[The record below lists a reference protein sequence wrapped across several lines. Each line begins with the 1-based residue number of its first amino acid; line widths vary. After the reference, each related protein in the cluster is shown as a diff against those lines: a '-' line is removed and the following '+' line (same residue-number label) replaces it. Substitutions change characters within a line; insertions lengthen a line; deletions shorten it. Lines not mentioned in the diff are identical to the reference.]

1 MTIARQ
7 NPAEYLPITI
17 HASKSMEIG
26 TLWKLVRLGAVQIN
40 GFWWRTKA
48 YGTILG
54 VMLLTLV
61 SLIFLSMHW
70 SYSRLFPFLRHQAI
84 NYTRPIHRLI
94 LLPLHYFRD
103 TL

>member
-7 NPAEYLPITI
+7 NTAASLAISI
-17 HASKSMEIG
+17 HDSESVDISS
-26 TLWKLVRLGAVQIN
+26 LWKLVRLGA
-40 GFWWRTKA
+40 GFWWHTKA

-70 SYSRLFPFLRHQAI
+70 SYRRLFPFLS
-84 NYTRPIHRLI
+84 HRVIESNWDKQLKI
-94 LLPLHYFRD
+94 KS
-103 TL
+103 

>member
-7 NPAEYLPITI
+7 NTGASLSITI
-17 HASKSMEIG
+17 DDSKSVDISN
-26 TLWKLVRLGAVQIN
+26 LWKLVRLGAN

-61 SLIFLSMHW
+61 SLIFLSIHW
-70 SYSRLFPFLRHQAI
+70 SYRRLFPFISHRL
-84 NYTRPIHRLI
+84 NRLI

-103 TL
+103 SL

>member
-7 NPAEYLPITI
+7 NTAASLPITI
-17 HASKSMEIG
+17 HDSESVDI
-26 TLWKLVRLGAVQIN
+26 TNLWKLVRLGAN

-48 YGTILG
+48 YTTILG

-70 SYSRLFPFLRHQAI
+70 YYRRLFPFLSHQVI
-84 NYTRPIHRLI
+84 GSDRGISN
-94 LLPLHYFRD
+94 
-103 TL
+103 

>member
-7 NPAEYLPITI
+7 NTAGYLPITI
-17 HASKSMEIG
+17 HDSKSMDIG
-26 TLWKLVRLGAVQIN
+26 RLRKLVRLGAVQIN
-40 GFWWRTKA
+40 GFWWRTKT

-70 SYSRLFPFLRHQAI
+70 SYRRLFPFLSHPVIDSNWDKQLKI
-84 NYTRPIHRLI
+84 KN
-94 LLPLHYFRD
+94 
-103 TL
+103 

>member
-7 NPAEYLPITI
+7 NTAGYSPITI
-17 HASKSMEIG
+17 DDSKSMEIG
-26 TLWKLVRLGAVQIN
+26 SLWKLVGLGAVQIN

-70 SYSRLFPFLRHQAI
+70 FYRRVFPFFS
-84 NYTRPIHRLI
+84 HRVI
-94 LLPLHYFRD
+94 D
-103 TL
+103 

>member
-7 NPAEYLPITI
+7 NTAASLAITI
-17 HASKSMEIG
+17 HDSERMDIG
-26 TLWKLVRLGAVQIN
+26 SLWKLGRLSA

-61 SLIFLSMHW
+61 SLTFLSMHW
-70 SYSRLFPFLRHQAI
+70 SYRRLFPYLCHRVIGSNSSLR
-84 NYTRPIHRLI
+84 PS
-94 LLPLHYFRD
+94 
-103 TL
+103 

>member
-7 NPAEYLPITI
+7 NTAGYLPITI
-17 HASKSMEIG
+17 HDAKSMDIG
-26 TLWKLVRLGAVQIN
+26 RLRKLVRLGAVQIN
-40 GFWWRTKA
+40 RFWWRTKA

-70 SYSRLFPFLRHQAI
+70 SYRRLFPFLSHPVIDSNWDKQLKI
-84 NYTRPIHRLI
+84 KN
-94 LLPLHYFRD
+94 
-103 TL
+103 

>member
-17 HASKSMEIG
+17 HDSKSMEI
-26 TLWKLVRLGAVQIN
+26 TSLWKLVRLGAVQIN

-70 SYSRLFPFLRHQAI
+70 SYRRLSPFFS
-84 NYTRPIHRLI
+84 HRVI
-94 LLPLHYFRD
+94 D
-103 TL
+103 

>member
-1 MTIARQ
+1 MTIVRQ
-7 NPAEYLPITI
+7 NTAASLAITI
-17 HASKSMEIG
+17 HNSKSVNISN
-26 TLWKLVRLGAVQIN
+26 LWKLMRLNAN

-70 SYSRLFPFLRHQAI
+70 SYHRLFPFLS
-84 NYTRPIHRLI
+84 HRVIDSNWDKQLKI
-94 LLPLHYFRD
+94 KS
-103 TL
+103 

>member
-7 NPAEYLPITI
+7 NTAASLPIII
-17 HASKSMEIG
+17 HDSKITDIG
-26 TLWKLVRLGAVQIN
+26 NLWKLVRLGAN

-70 SYSRLFPFLRHQAI
+70 SY
-84 NYTRPIHRLI
+84 HRLSLFLSHQVI
-94 LLPLHYFRD
+94 GSADGISDSKLKARHE
-103 TL
+103 